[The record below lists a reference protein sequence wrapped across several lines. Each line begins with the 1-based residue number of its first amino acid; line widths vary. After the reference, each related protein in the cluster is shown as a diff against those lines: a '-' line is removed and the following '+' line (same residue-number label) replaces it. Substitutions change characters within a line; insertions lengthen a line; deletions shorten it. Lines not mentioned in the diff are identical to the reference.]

1 MMMMLEFRNAKIT
14 TACYYFRKY
23 DMLVNGYFK
32 TQKYLYVYDNRYYI
46 KYNYHI
52 V

>member
-23 DMLVNGYFK
+23 DMLVIFDIVIYGMI
-32 TQKYLYVYDNRYYI
+32 LYA
-46 KYNYHI
+46 
-52 V
+52 